1 MKKSNDIVQ
10 LIEKYKKKKKK
21 SHWQKEPRT
30 IGKQYN
36 IIYWFT

>member
-21 SHWQKEPRT
+21 KKPLT
-30 IGKQYN
+30 KKTKN
-36 IIYWFT
+36 YW

>member
-21 SHWQKEPRT
+21 KPMT
-30 IGKQYN
+30 KKMKKYN
-36 IIYWFT
+36 FIVKLI

>member
-21 SHWQKEPRT
+21 KPLT
-30 IGKQYN
+30 KKTKN
-36 IIYWFT
+36 YW